1 MPETVRI
8 LAINPGSTSTKIA
21 VFEDED
27 RVYSLEITHEAEKL
41 SEFNLISDQFDYRKN
56 MIISALAEEG
66 YDFKEFTAFV
76 GRGGGVNPCSGGTY
90 TVNELMLEHVR
101 SRPVHPATLGP
112 VLAHNFA
119 MANGKQAFIVNPPD
133 VDEMEPVAR
142 VSGIAALPR
151 SSSFH
156 ALSHKEVGIRAAEK
170 MGKSYR
176 DVNLVVAHIGG
187 GISVAAH
194 KKGRVVDADNLLY
207 GEAPMAPT
215 RAGVIPPSKIISLCF
230 SGEYTE
236 KELKELFMKNGGLIS
251 HLGTSEV
258 LKVKERISRGDRY
271 AELVYNAMIY
281 QVAKSIGGFAA
292 VLHGNVDA
300 VVLTGGISRDEY
312 FIETLTKMVE
322 FIAPV
327 DVYPGELEMEA
338 LASGALRV
346 IRGEE
351 KPLEYTGDPVWEGF
365 ESFKAS
371 NEKKEL
377 KHRG

>member
-21 VFEDED
+21 VFEEENKI
-27 RVYSLEITHEAEKL
+27 YSLDITHEAEKL
-41 SEFNLISDQFDYRKN
+41 SEFKVISEQFDYRKN
-56 MIISALAEEG
+56 MIVDALAREG
-66 YDFKEFTAFV
+66 YDFKDFTAFV

-90 TVNELMLEHVR
+90 SVNELMLEHVR

-112 VLAHNFA
+112 VLANDFA
-119 MANGKQAFIVNPPD
+119 VTYGKQAYIVNPPD
-133 VDEMEPVAR
+133 VDELEPIAR

-170 MGKSYR
+170 LGKSYR

-194 KKGRVVDADNLLY
+194 KKGRVVDGDNLLY
-207 GEAPMAPT
+207 GEAAMAPT
-215 RAGVIPPSKIISLCF
+215 RAGVVPPSKLISLCF

-236 KELKELFMKNGGLIS
+236 KEIKDLFIKNGGMIN

-258 LKVKERISRGDRY
+258 LEVKERIAKGDRY
-271 AELVYNAMIY
+271 AELIYDAMIY
-281 QVAKSIGGFAA
+281 QVAKSIGAYAA
-292 VLHGNVDA
+292 ILHGEVDA

-312 FIETLTKMVE
+312 LIETLTKMVE

-346 IRGEE
+346 ISGEE
-351 KPLEYTGDPVWEGF
+351 EPLEYTGEPVWDGF
-365 ESFKAS
+365 DSYKD
-371 NEKKEL
+371 N
-377 KHRG
+377 H